1 MSKTSAWV
9 AGVLL
14 GAAAGLWWWQGMP
27 GFGHAGSAPQAGAVP
42 ERGARAAEAGRPIA
56 VEVAEV
62 RATRT
67 STDIR
72 AIGSLQSDET
82 VQLAPEIAGRVS
94 EIDFVEGSK
103 VKAGDILVRLD
114 DALVRAEVAD
124 TEARLNLAE
133 ANNERARQ
141 LSRTGNVTERSRDE
155 AVTNLETA
163 KAALEL
169 AKTRLDK
176 HLLRAPFDGIAGVR
190 NVSVG
195 AFVAV
200 GTPVVNIEKIDALK
214 VDFKVPEVYLTSIK
228 TGQAVDVT
236 VDAIPGQDFKGKIY
250 AINPQVDVNGR
261 ALQVRAIIENKDLA
275 LRPGLFARI
284 VIRGAVER
292 DVVVVPESAIIPR
305 SGDTFVFRVADGKAE
320 EVRVKVGERANAQV
334 EITGGIKAGD
344 QVVTAGQHKLR
355 NGVSVEAVAR
365 HPEAGTSAQRDEA
378 RSGG

>member
-141 LSRTGNVTERSRDE
+141 LSRTGNVTERSGTRRSRTSKRRRPHWNSPRRGS
-155 AVTNLETA
+155 TNI
-163 KAALEL
+163 
-169 AKTRLDK
+169 
-176 HLLRAPFDGIAGVR
+176 F
-190 NVSVG
+190 
-195 AFVAV
+195 
-200 GTPVVNIEKIDALK
+200 
-214 VDFKVPEVYLTSIK
+214 
-228 TGQAVDVT
+228 
-236 VDAIPGQDFKGKIY
+236 
-250 AINPQVDVNGR
+250 
-261 ALQVRAIIENKDLA
+261 
-275 LRPGLFARI
+275 
-284 VIRGAVER
+284 
-292 DVVVVPESAIIPR
+292 
-305 SGDTFVFRVADGKAE
+305 
-320 EVRVKVGERANAQV
+320 
-334 EITGGIKAGD
+334 
-344 QVVTAGQHKLR
+344 
-355 NGVSVEAVAR
+355 
-365 HPEAGTSAQRDEA
+365 
-378 RSGG
+378 